1 MPYEVEKA
9 CAECGAT
16 DAVVFG
22 YDNVYAEVV
31 GKVDLE
37 ILKNKLVKYKIPKK
51 IFTVDSIK
59 RKGQGKINR
68 KDLYNEY
75 IKDRKI

>member
-9 CAECGAT
+9 LLQCGAE

-22 YDNVYAEVV
+22 YDKVYAEVV
-31 GKVDLE
+31 GKVDLDK
-37 ILKNKLVKYKIPKK
+37 LKDKLVRYKIPK
-51 IFTVDSIK
+51 IFYVKEIK

>member
-1 MPYEVEKA
+1 MRCSSA
-9 CAECGAT
+9 I
-16 DAVVFG
+16 VFG

-31 GKVDLE
+31 GEVDIE
-37 ILKNKLVKYKIPKK
+37 MLKQKLVRYKIPK

-68 KDLYNEY
+68 KDLYNDY
-75 IKDRKI
+75 IENRKI